1 MKWSDYYERFDGWQ
15 DSTQYSRLAS
25 ISDFGPSG
33 SPSAEIADCI
43 QYVEPRTATSIIRRA
58 LAAGVKFRVAEIA
71 DIVDSG
77 QIEDEEL
84 LGRLIQAYSDS
95 YTGEQLDTLLACF
108 VDSEPVY
115 ALIDQICSKPTHFT
129 EKDILA
135 LLPVMP
141 DEESTNKLVGSTD
154 ASFSENGLNE
164 LCDYG
169 VDESLIK
176 KISKR
181 SGIPYA
187 DPDGFDEEVMSDEP
201 RPKHTGFLSSL
212 FMGWALSGGSK
223 AKNSGKCTGDCAHCP
238 PHYGYRY
245 GRWYYGHGHVHGC
258 EFGGNGGCNGK
269 CNID

>member
-1 MKWSDYYERFDGWQ
+1 VKWSDYYERFDGWQ

-58 LAAGVKFRVAEIA
+58 LAAGVKFRTAEIA

-108 VDSEPVY
+108 IDSEPVY

-154 ASFSENGLNE
+154 ACFSENGLNE

-176 KISKR
+176 KISRR
-181 SGIPYA
+181 SGILYA

-212 FMGWALSGGSK
+212 LMGWALSGGSK